1 MSGRRRWSIAVA
13 LALAAGAVA
22 AVGVTSASGGQAAKK
37 PIVIGAAVDLTS
49 SMKPFDAP
57 ALAAAKIRAAEINAR
72 GGVAGRKIQIK
83 VCDHQLKNQKACA
96 AQLIGQ
102 GAQVGLVTCDV
113 EFAAPAVQE
122 FINRGML
129 VVSPCIS
136 TDEMGPK
143 RFGKKKGRL
152 AFTLGSLA
160 QDEGAAQAEWAYSRG
175 WRKAIVVKDNLLVYF
190 RDVSDAFAK
199 RFQELGGEI
208 VQREAFTSF
217 DKTINNVISRVAPT
231 KADVISFV
239 TAFGELPQFVAGLR
253 ALGNNTPILNSWG
266 GDGTY
271 WNPDNPKVT
280 NYYFNT
286 YASVFG
292 DDPDPAV
299 RRIIA
304 KMKAA
309 GQAPATGGFILGA
322 ASIDAI
328 AAAIERNHGSTKGSL
343 LASTFEKFRGLQ
355 TVSGPVS
362 YSAKFHGVVGRPF
375 RIMVINNNQAKFLRL
390 WKAKKPADIG

>member
-1 MSGRRRWSIAVA
+1 MSRSRTWGVA
-13 LALAAGAVA
+13 AALAAAVTA
-22 AVGVTSASGGQAAKK
+22 AVAVGVTSASGGQEAKK

-72 GGVAGRKIQIK
+72 GGVAGRKLQIK

-102 GAQVGLVTCDV
+102 GAVVGLVTCDV

-129 VVSPCIS
+129 TVSPCIS

-143 RFGKKKGRL
+143 RFGKKGRL

-160 QDEGAAQAEWAYSRG
+160 QDEGAAEAEFAIARG
-175 WRKAIVVKDNLLVYF
+175 WRRAVVVKDNLLVYF

-217 DKTINNVISRVAPT
+217 DKTITNVISRVAPT
-231 KADVISFV
+231 RADVISFV

-271 WNPDNPKVT
+271 WNPTNPKVT

-322 ASIDAI
+322 AAVDAI
-328 AAAIERNHGSTKGSL
+328 AAAIQRNNGSTKGSL

-375 RIMVINNNQAKFLRL
+375 RMMVINDNQARFLRL
-390 WKAKKPADIG
+390 WRAKKPADIG

>member
-1 MSGRRRWSIAVA
+1 MSRSRRLIVASA
-13 LALAAGAVA
+13 LALAGAVA
-22 AVGVTSASGGQAAKK
+22 VVAATSASGGQAAKK

-72 GGVAGRKIQIK
+72 GGVGGRKIVIK

-102 GAQVGLVTCDV
+102 GAQVALVTCDV

-122 FINRGML
+122 FINRGIL
-129 VVSPCIS
+129 TVSPCIS

-143 RFGKKKGRL
+143 RFGKKGRL

-160 QDEGAAQAEWAYSRG
+160 QDEGAAQAEFAIARG

-199 RFQELGGEI
+199 RFQELGGQI

-217 DKTINNVISRVAPT
+217 DKTITNVISRVAPT

-253 ALGNNTPILNSWG
+253 SLGNNTPILNSWG

-280 NYYFNT
+280 SYYFDT

-299 RRIIA
+299 RRIIS

-309 GQAPATGGFILGA
+309 GHAPVTGGFILGA

-362 YSAKFHGVVGRPF
+362 YSTKFHGVVGRPF
-375 RIMVINNNQAKFLRL
+375 RMMVINNNRAKFLRL
-390 WKAKKPADIG
+390 WKAKKPAEIG